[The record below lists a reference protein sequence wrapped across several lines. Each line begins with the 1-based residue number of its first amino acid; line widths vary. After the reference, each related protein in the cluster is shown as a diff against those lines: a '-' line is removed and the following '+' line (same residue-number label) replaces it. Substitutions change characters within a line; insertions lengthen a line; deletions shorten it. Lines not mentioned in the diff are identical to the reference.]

1 MRHDAAMSE
10 RSAARVFGVPIE
22 GVNLAIALDR
32 VSTAAQTWIV
42 TVNPEMLL
50 EARRSAVSAQALK
63 QADLRLVDGF
73 GLWGMLRLVGVKTT
87 RVTGMDLAEALVRLA
102 AERGWKMGLIGGGP
116 GQAEAAKRKW
126 QAVFPALPIHAE
138 EGGRVQPDG
147 AVDEAGEEAKLRLT
161 LFAPEVLLVA
171 FGHPKQETW
180 IRQALHE
187 FPSVRVAV
195 GVGGTLDVWGGS
207 LRRAPMLMR
216 RLGLEWMWRLWQE
229 PHRLGRIWR
238 AVVVFPLMF
247 VFDWWKPKT

>member
-1 MRHDAAMSE
+1 MPLWPSITMATQHPDNAGKPWWNEGAFVSTPDE
-10 RSAARVFGVPIE
+10 ITELITLFQETPIE
-22 GVNLAIALDR
+22 EYMWDWEG
-32 VSTAAQTWIV
+32 
-42 TVNPEMLL
+42 
-50 EARRSAVSAQALK
+50 K
-63 QADLRLVDGF
+63 LVDGF